1 MVVVQ
6 VLSQTGRLPA
16 RDAVIIVM
24 RFVFMVFICPK
35 PLSSGNAV
43 AKQAPTRLPELQG

>member
-1 MVVVQ
+1 MKAELGQ
-6 VLSQTGRLPA
+6 ADGQDLDGTIL
-16 RDAVIIVM
+16 
-24 RFVFMVFICPK
+24 ICPK